1 MGVVVNNCNIS
12 EFAKNIINGSITGTQ
27 DIFNSKSFLQS
38 YINRIGCPS
47 VKEVFCVDSD
57 LPVCD
62 NTKKKGCKF
71 FISKLLK
78 AGTDTTLDVSAVL
91 SSTTETP
98 YTYKWTW
105 DTTKAT
111 LKTGSLDTDS
121 ILMLEYVGGSAP
133 ANIYVSVQ
141 CIDKNGCIANYSE
154 LLSACIECTNKSI
167 SVTSPANICKDA
179 NITTIDGEEYF
190 KVEMTAAVLCNNDPA
205 YISKLS
211 KTALDIVGSQNDYPN
226 GFTYSG
232 GKFYFAIKK
241 ADIALL
247 ETQEFRFRIQVKD
260 CVYSWLEYTTA
271 PGALSCCHKCA
282 NVTVSATN
290 NTTCNE
296 KVIVNNIEYYKF
308 IIDVDLKCGIEDISA
323 YISKIELDNNPN
335 VEYYFESTSAPGI
348 YNLFVKSE
356 DFELMCNYTPPPV
369 QNGRITITDG
379 IASGLYTDLNSAIAQ
394 IQLFS
399 NATITDTSLV
409 GDVFKFTVPAGSDFS
424 VNGGGFLNA
433 VSASISDP
441 DGRIIKFRE
450 RAFENNSGNN
460 LLGNVEYGNN
470 AYTGAS
476 GENTLGNIILSFP
489 SDNFADTYTGIMNIT
504 GDIGTT
510 EGADYSNF
518 FLGAGSATINAL
530 ISKQTSNAGSIEGD
544 LATAQSNGANINFTI

>member
-62 NTKKKGCKF
+62 NTKTKGCKF
-71 FISKLLK
+71 FISKLIT
-78 AGTDTTLDVSAVL
+78 AGTTTTLDVSAVL
-91 SSTTETP
+91 SSTTEAP

-111 LKTGSLDTDS
+111 LKSGSLDTDS
-121 ILMLEYVGGSAP
+121 VLKLEYIGGSSP
-133 ANIYVSVQ
+133 ANILASVQ

-154 LLSACIECTNKSI
+154 LLSTCIECANKSI

-190 KVEMTAAVLCNNDPA
+190 KVEMTAAVLCNNNPA

-260 CVYSWLEYTTA
+260 CVYTWLEYTTA
-271 PGALSCCHKCA
+271 PGALSCCHKCT

-290 NTTCNE
+290 NSTCND
-296 KVIVNNIEYYKF
+296 KVVVNNIEYYKF
-308 IIDVDLKCGIEDISA
+308 IIDVDLKCGIEDLA
-323 YISKIELDNNPN
+323 GYISKIELDNNPN
-335 VEYYFESTSAPGI
+335 VEYYFESTSTPGI

-460 LLGNVEYGNN
+460 LLLNVEFGRDAFN
-470 AYTGAS
+470 GAS
-476 GENTLGNIILSFP
+476 GVNTITNILLTNSTDGFADSYTGTMNILGN
-489 SDNFADTYTGIMNIT
+489 
-504 GDIGTT
+504 IGTT
-510 EGADYSNF
+510 EGADYANF
-518 FLGAGSATINAL
+518 FTIGGSATINAKVA
-530 ISKQTSNAGSIEGD
+530 KQTSNAGSPEGD
-544 LATAQSNGANINFTI
+544 LALANINGASVSFTI